1 MSYDMYESC
10 PHCWTDV
17 DGYEDSIGC
26 DLCNHT
32 GKRILDMEAINLFAS
47 AKSHFDSVVEA
58 SFSAWQKHINRNE
71 TKYGV
76 ESFEISG
83 NTIFIQGT
91 RYTGC
96 NEYDHK
102 SFQMPTKY
110 IVGEAPIEMI
120 KEESNAIDER
130 LAAEAAVKTEENR
143 LKKLKDDAQKALIT
157 EQRDREEFE
166 RLSKKF
172 SAPDGGNSQ

>member
-10 PHCWTDV
+10 PHCWTEI
-17 DGYEDSIGC
+17 DGYEDSVGC

-32 GKRILDMEAINLFAS
+32 GKRILDAEAISLFAS
-47 AKSHFDSVVEA
+47 AKSHFDNVVEA
-58 SFSAWQKHINRNE
+58 SFAAWQKHINRNE

-91 RYTGC
+91 RYAGC
-96 NEYDHK
+96 NENEHK

-110 IVGEAPIEMI
+110 IVGAAPIELM
-120 KEESNAIDER
+120 KEEAKAIDAK
-130 LAAEAAVKTEENR
+130 LAAEAAVKAEENR
-143 LKKLKDDAQKALIT
+143 LRKLEDDAQKALIT
-157 EQRDREEFE
+157 EQREREEFE

-172 SAPDGGNSQ
+172 SSNTDGNSQ